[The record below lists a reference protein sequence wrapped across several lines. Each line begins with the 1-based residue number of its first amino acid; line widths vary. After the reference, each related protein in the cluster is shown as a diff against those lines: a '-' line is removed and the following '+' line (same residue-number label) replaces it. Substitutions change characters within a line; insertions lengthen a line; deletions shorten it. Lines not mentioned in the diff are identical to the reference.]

1 MCAQAVQETKAE
13 GGIQIV
19 AKPVADEKR
28 VAISEDEKPANQIVA
43 GITRSEGFGARP
55 SAAKGAVQASR

>member
-13 GGIQIV
+13 GGIKVV
-19 AKPVADEKR
+19 AKPV